1 MNKQDIFNFTYTD
14 ANDID
19 KLNEALLAYPQLI
32 YEAEMELSDRI
43 KDLKEAS
50 ARLATV
56 EASKLLSSTNKTVQ
70 EKKASV
76 ILLTQ
81 EEVEKEINC
90 QIAELKA
97 KAEYNKFKH
106 GFDALKKVA
115 NNVEARINSKL

>member
-50 ARLATV
+50 ARVAT
-56 EASKLLSSTNKTVQ
+56 EGHIS
-70 EKKASV
+70 
-76 ILLTQ
+76 
-81 EEVEKEINC
+81 
-90 QIAELKA
+90 
-97 KAEYNKFKH
+97 
-106 GFDALKKVA
+106 
-115 NNVEARINSKL
+115 